1 MPAFIFCIAVFV
13 IGALMSNSSGVLPSG
28 VRVLLILLAL
38 GGLFGLVVGLIRST
52 FAAQSTPPKKYS
64 LEESTVVKDLTTSHI
79 TQATKIRAYTVMML
93 CGTAASLFSMWST
106 GSREIWLVVAL
117 ILVVIVGLSSLR
129 FPTKKILSASLLV
142 VLMMVSL
149 ASLRSG
155 FDQSQVGLAIATGA
169 AFAGFLSQDVQHPPA
184 MNPIGK
190 TGRSQAPHRISSE
203 VGPGFSGVAGMHEL
217 KSKLLTVATEAMVTG
232 GKQVRNGVLLHGDP
246 GNGKTFIVEALA
258 QQLKVPLIRLTYG
271 DVGSKWVGE
280 TSEKVMAEIQRARE
294 TAPCVL
300 FLDEA
305 DSLLEARGR
314 SSSGGGGDYDRT
326 VNTLLTE
333 IVNLRGSGVLIIA
346 ATNFLD
352 RLDGAAIREGRFDF
366 KIEVPNPDMEARVA
380 LLRSGIKRNASQIIV
395 APEVIQSAGARWVGF
410 SVKRILAITEQITS
424 YAKAQNLTTLTFDD
438 LNKVLREVQGSKART
453 PEGTKAIEELVLSK
467 NLRLTLAGLVLRMK
481 QTFEIEQ
488 AGGALPSG
496 LLFSGPPGTGKT
508 ETARALSKSSG
519 WAFLSTTGNDLLQD
533 PSRIEKIKREAMD
546 LRPALI
552 FIDEADDL
560 LMNREFS
567 QTRNATNKLLAVMDG
582 ANGKVSDVIWI
593 AATNHPENLDPAVL
607 RGGRFAEKY
616 EFSPPSAEALRNWA
630 NAWLHKK
637 GWTVEARI
645 NYPQSMTI
653 ADGEAVLQ
661 QAINNAL
668 VRTKNFKARLISTED
683 LAQAFE
689 TLGHG

>member
-1 MPAFIFCIAVFV
+1 
-13 IGALMSNSSGVLPSG
+13 MSNSSGVLPSG

-38 GGLFGLVVGLIRST
+38 GGFFGLVVGLIRST

-169 AFAGFLSQDVQHPPA
+169 AFAGFLVQDVQHPPA

-410 SVKRILAITEQITS
+410 SVKRILAITEQIPS

>member
-1 MPAFIFCIAVFV
+1 M
-13 IGALMSNSSGVLPSG
+13 
-28 VRVLLILLAL
+28 R
-38 GGLFGLVVGLIRST
+38 
-52 FAAQSTPPKKYS
+52 
-64 LEESTVVKDLTTSHI
+64 LEEE
-79 TQATKIRAYTVMML
+79 A
-93 CGTAASLFSMWST
+93 
-106 GSREIWLVVAL
+106 VA
-117 ILVVIVGLSSLR
+117 
-129 FPTKKILSASLLV
+129 
-142 VLMMVSL
+142 
-149 ASLRSG
+149 
-155 FDQSQVGLAIATGA
+155 
-169 AFAGFLSQDVQHPPA
+169 
-184 MNPIGK
+184 
-190 TGRSQAPHRISSE
+190 
-203 VGPGFSGVAGMHEL
+203 
-217 KSKLLTVATEAMVTG
+217 
-232 GKQVRNGVLLHGDP
+232 
-246 GNGKTFIVEALA
+246 
-258 QQLKVPLIRLTYG
+258 
-271 DVGSKWVGE
+271 
-280 TSEKVMAEIQRARE
+280 
-294 TAPCVL
+294 
-300 FLDEA
+300 
-305 DSLLEARGR
+305 
-314 SSSGGGGDYDRT
+314 GGGGDYDRT

-366 KIEVPNPDMEARVA
+366 KIEVPNPDMEARIA
-380 LLRSGIKRNASQIIV
+380 LLSSGIKRNANQIFV

-410 SVKRILAITEQITS
+410 SAKRILAITEQIPS
-424 YAKAQNLTTLTFDD
+424 YAKAHNLTTLTFDD

-453 PEGTKAIEELVLSK
+453 PEGTKAIEDLVLSK
-467 NLRLTLAGLVLRMK
+467 NLRLTLTGLVLRMK

-508 ETARALSKSSG
+508 ETARALAKSSG

-552 FIDEADDL
+552 FVDEADDL
-560 LMNREFS
+560 LMNREYS
-567 QTRNATNKLLAVMDG
+567 TTRNATNKLLAVMDG

-616 EFSPPSAEALRNWA
+616 EFAPPSEEGLRNWA

-637 GWTVEARI
+637 GWTVEGAKI

-668 VRTKNFKARLISTED
+668 VRTNNFKARLISSED
-683 LAQAFE
+683 LRQAFE